1 LKFRSFKIS
10 RNFHKWTG
18 FVCAI
23 FILILAISGVL
34 LMHRDSLDLDQI
46 EISAQYLPDKYF
58 RLVKDKLKIQA
69 VAVHPENGS
78 IIFAGTGNGLFRS
91 TDGGQ
96 TWQSLHDGLRDEN
109 IQALVISP
117 SEPSMIY
124 AGTSKGIFLSEDGG
138 DHWTDWFEE
147 SSGLSHIDIRDLI
160 LHPEHPELLYA
171 ATPGG
176 LFASQD
182 GGDTWELTF
191 DGGSYQGAADVRFVR
206 FSSKARSLYI
216 GTANGVFK
224 STDGGKHWDK
234 KWEDALPLPREL
246 LSLDTDPEFIYA
258 GTDEGLYISYNRG
271 ITWVRDPA
279 TKDKAVRQL
288 VVDPRKTTHVYMA
301 TRHQVFVSPDG
312 GDSWNSLGFEAEDGA
327 TLDLLT
333 LVHSPKQSS
342 PTLMAGTSEGFYI
355 SSNGGRSWGETSLA
369 ETIQQKAGG
378 HLKMDLVK
386 LMTEIHTGRFFGDY
400 VYLLVDIATLG
411 MVFLV
416 FSGFAMTVYRKRV
429 AQSKKVTLQV
439 TEQVT
444 EEEAVDNLLNIQET
458 ADDLSQESLEIHDMI
473 EHINSHLA
481 KCRSVYISKEK
492 KEIDKI
498 GKHITTLDKKM
509 HHLMERMEEFYKL
522 SQN

>member
-1 LKFRSFKIS
+1 
-10 RNFHKWTG
+10 
-18 FVCAI
+18 
-23 FILILAISGVL
+23 
-34 LMHRDSLDLDQI
+34 MHRDSLDLDRI

-69 VAVHPENGS
+69 VAVHPGNRN

-91 TDGGQ
+91 LDGGQ
-96 TWQSLHDGLRDEN
+96 TWKSLHDGLRDEN
-109 IQALVISP
+109 IRALIVSP

-147 SSGLSHIDIRDLI
+147 SSGLSHLDIQDLT

-191 DGGSYQGAADVRFVR
+191 DGGSYQGSNDVRFVR

-234 KWEDALPLPREL
+234 KWEGALPLSREL
-246 LSLDTDPEFIYA
+246 VSLDTDPEFIYV
-258 GTDEGLYISYNRG
+258 GTDEGLYKSYNRG
-271 ITWVRDPA
+271 ITWIRDSA
-279 TKDKAVRQL
+279 SKDKAVRQL
-288 VVDPRKTTHVYMA
+288 VVDPRKTTHVYMV
-301 TRHQVFVSPDG
+301 TRHQVYVSPDG
-312 GDSWNSLGFEAEDGA
+312 GDSWNSLGFQTEDGA
-327 TLDLLT
+327 TLDLLI

-342 PTLMAGTSEGFYI
+342 PILMAGTSDGLYI
-355 SSNGGRSWGETSLA
+355 SSNGGRNWSETSLA
-369 ETIQQKAGG
+369 ETIHQIAGG

-400 VYLLVDIATLG
+400 MFLLVDIATGG
-411 MVFLV
+411 MVLLV
-416 FSGFAMTVYRKRV
+416 FSGFAMTVYRRRV
-429 AQSKKVTLQV
+429 AQSKKAA
-439 TEQVT
+439 EPIT
-444 EEEAVDNLLNIQET
+444 EEETVDHLLNIQET
-458 ADDLSQESLEIHDMI
+458 ADDLSQESMEIHDMI

-481 KCRSVYISKEK
+481 KCRTVYISKEK